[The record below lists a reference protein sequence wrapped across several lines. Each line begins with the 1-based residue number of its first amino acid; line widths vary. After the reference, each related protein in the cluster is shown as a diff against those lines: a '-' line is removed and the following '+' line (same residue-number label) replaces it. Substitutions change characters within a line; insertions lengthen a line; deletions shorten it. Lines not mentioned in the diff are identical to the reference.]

1 MKSLREFFL
10 FVEADETATATKSN
24 KKDKSKTKEGDK
36 KPKSKAVPTSK
47 KTAPKKEPEKKE
59 PEKKIPSLSQLA
71 KSATDEPKAPK
82 AEKPSDDF
90 PDFDDKKEDEPF
102 GNAEFQ
108 NDPPKKKEK
117 PDFKAN
123 SQVPSLKSLAKS
135 ATSDKP
141 SPDLPTFKKKEK
153 EPNFGHPDFNDPE
166 EVDDEDVFQNIDD
179 DDLEP
184 DDYKKDFNAD
194 MGAIRKDKQKAK
206 DSAAKDKAA
215 ADDLKKLQNTPKPP
229 PLPNSKTPSLGALSK
244 RDTPADPKD
253 PLAGLPKFA
262 DKDPNAEDPF
272 AQPGVSPAPAKQG
285 FLQKGADIL
294 KKAGSAALSK
304 GLTYGGLPD
313 PKKPGMPS
321 QAAMATGKD
330 QAYGASPT
338 APEKMSLMKS
348 LSKQRFGTDVFRDKT
363 AGWKAGDIVD
373 VGFLR
378 GFKALQKTPKG
389 WIVTRGRK
397 EIYRYWWQ
405 FIPNGAIRH

>member
-47 KTAPKKEPEKKE
+47 KTAPKKQSPQKQPEPKKDSGPPSQYQKDFDADMAMIRKDKEAAKNKAPSGDASKKQDSPAAE
-59 PEKKIPSLSQLA
+59 PSSTG
-71 KSATDEPKAPK
+71 KSAKI
-82 AEKPSDDF
+82 
-90 PDFDDKKEDEPF
+90 
-102 GNAEFQ
+102 
-108 NDPPKKKEK
+108 
-117 PDFKAN
+117 
-123 SQVPSLKSLAKS
+123 PSLKSLTKS
-135 ATSDKP
+135 NDKP
-141 SPDLPTFKKKEK
+141 SPDLPNFKKQK
-153 EPNFGHPDFNDPE
+153 EPKFGGHPEFTGPE
-166 EVDDEDVFQNIDD
+166 SPEDVGDEDIV
-179 DDLEP
+179 P
-184 DDYKKDFNAD
+184 DDVPFAIKKTEPNASQHKKAFDAD

-206 DSAAKDKAA
+206 DSAARDKTS

-285 FLQKGADIL
+285 FLQKGADML

-373 VGFLR
+373 VGSLR